1 MAELVTTAITSL
13 SPEETI
19 ERAVMFFPG
28 EKWRARTHSA
38 KVATFEG
45 KPPIPWGTIFLMI
58 IGFLFFI
65 VPGLIFYFIVIRKTY
80 RLQNIVVSA
89 SLDSKGTEVII
100 RYPKQAKKLAK
111 NFLSALPDVE
121 SAILVK

>member
-1 MAELVTTAITSL
+1 
-13 SPEETI
+13 
-19 ERAVMFFPG
+19 
-28 EKWRARTHSA
+28 
-38 KVATFEG
+38 
-45 KPPIPWGTIFLMI
+45 MI

-65 VPGLIFYFIVIRKTY
+65 LPGLIFYFIVIRKMY

-111 NFLSALPDVE
+111 KFLSALPDVE

>member
-1 MAELVTTAITSL
+1 M
-13 SPEETI
+13 
-19 ERAVMFFPG
+19 
-28 EKWRARTHSA
+28 
-38 KVATFEG
+38 
-45 KPPIPWGTIFLMI
+45 
-58 IGFLFFI
+58 
-65 VPGLIFYFIVIRKTY
+65 Y

-111 NFLSALPDVE
+111 KFLSALPDVE